1 MPQRASRQDV
11 GSSLGKMIFHTT
23 DARRMQHKMRSVGKE
38 ALQSALEQRGV
49 KGANVKKLTE
59 ALTGGKRA
67 NLSQYELRK
76 AVTAMQDVG
85 LARKALSADQM
96 VFRAAKDAQD
106 NLRAHDADFKGLTP
120 EQIRKRMAEMEE
132 QRKREGEKKEEGFAV
147 DQYTDSR
154 GVMDR
159 ARSGVTTSNRSD
171 AGADVTSA
179 PIASGDTPGA
189 TIRSLRAWQQSM
201 QLQPK
206 MTTRPSTPPPTLPPQ
221 FAA

>member
-11 GSSLGKMIFHTT
+11 GSSLGKMLFRTT
-23 DARRMQHKMRSVGKE
+23 NARQVQHKLQSVGKA

-76 AVTAMQDVG
+76 AVSAMQDVG

-106 NLRAHDADFKGLTP
+106 VLRAHDADFKGLTP

-154 GVMDR
+154 SVMDR

-171 AGADVTSA
+171 GGSTGGSTVPPMTA
-179 PIASGDTPGA
+179 GDTPGA

-206 MTTRPSTPPPTLPPQ
+206 MTTRSAPTTPPSFIP
-221 FAA
+221 